1 MLPDVRHQRR
11 IAAGRQRVRCDARQ
25 RPLQCAARTLFQGA
39 HQLRLSQDDLQ
50 GRDRVCRRDARD
62 YCQRP
67 RLACDRKPRDVQQ
80 HLRRRGL
87 RCDTRADRMDAAR
100 LRRFGLGRAA
110 GDDPARE
117 VGFPRRRT
125 RAGDGRVP
133 RGLDPQD
140 PPRQM
145 ALRHGPELLG
155 DGAAGSPR
163 QTRAERAAQHHR
175 AVQFRV
181 RLDYRMRRLPR

>member
-1 MLPDVRHQRR
+1 
-11 IAAGRQRVRCDARQ
+11 
-25 RPLQCAARTLFQGA
+25 
-39 HQLRLSQDDLQ
+39 
-50 GRDRVCRRDARD
+50 
-62 YCQRP
+62 
-67 RLACDRKPRDVQQ
+67 
-80 HLRRRGL
+80 
-87 RCDTRADRMDAAR
+87 MDAAR